1 MDNLFEVMDKEEIL
15 SNLKKGR
22 DKFKRRFI
30 DNQDENGV
38 LRENIGL
45 DNVLKRDSAQYMRLM
60 GTEKSFFVEPS
71 FCQLHKKNSK
81 GIYKRETEGTL
92 ILTSRRL
99 TFCQLSKRGEA
110 IDQLD
115 AGLKYYVG
123 SIGGA
128 LGGGYAMNAFRKKE
142 DWILFSYPS
151 YLLLGNLI
159 KNSDK
164 QISRKKGFVSK
175 ELELNDEEIKFVFEV
190 EIDKSIDDQKK
201 DTKKGVQLYQIDK
214 ANELFSLK
222 LEHYM
227 TFMKFFYKDSELYP
241 SWDYERDENNQPLKK
256 NLLPVKERNKLKKKL
271 ELENEKYIFKYQGKN
286 WLGKVKKGLNNSEN
300 QLETK
305 TLEPEVTQNFKKEIE
320 VKNIQPKESNFD
332 ISSISEEL
340 EKLAALKDK
349 GILTDEEFSAAKSR
363 ILNS

>member
-1 MDNLFEVMDKEEIL
+1 MDKEEIL

-22 DKFKRRFI
+22 DKFNRRFI
-30 DNQDENGV
+30 NNQDENGV

-45 DNVLKRDSAQYMRLM
+45 DNVLKRDSGQYMRLM

-110 IDQLD
+110 LDQLD

-175 ELELNDEEIKFVFEV
+175 ELEINDEEIKFVFEV

-201 DTKKGVQLYQIDK
+201 DAKKGLQLHQIDK

-227 TFMKFFYKDSELYP
+227 TYMKFFYKDSELYP
-241 SWDYERDENNQPLKK
+241 SWDFERDENNQPFKK
-256 NLLPVKERNKLKKKL
+256 NHLPVKERNKLKKKL

-286 WLGKVKKGLNNSEN
+286 WLGKVKKDSNNKTNKLNSQTTEVEVN
-300 QLETK
+300 QKDSIETK
-305 TLEPEVTQNFKKEIE
+305 VKKIL
-320 VKNIQPKESNFD
+320 PKETNLD

-340 EKLAALKDK
+340 EKLAALKEK
-349 GILTDEEFSAAKSR
+349 GILTDEEFSAAKAR

>member
-1 MDNLFEVMDKEEIL
+1 MDKEEIL

-22 DKFKRRFI
+22 DKFNRRFI
-30 DNQDENGV
+30 NNQDENGV

-45 DNVLKRDSAQYMRLM
+45 DNLLKRDSGQYMRLM

-81 GIYKRETEGTL
+81 GIYKRETDGTL

-110 IDQLD
+110 LDQLD
-115 AGLKYYVG
+115 ASFKYAVG

-164 QISRKKGFVSK
+164 QISRKKDFVSK

-190 EIDKSIDDQKK
+190 EIDKSIEDQKK
-201 DTKKGVQLYQIDK
+201 DAKKGLQLYQIDK

-222 LEHYM
+222 LEHFM
-227 TFMKFFYKDSELYP
+227 TYMKFFYKDSELYP
-241 SWDYERDENNQPLKK
+241 SWDYERDENNQPFKK

-286 WLGKVKKGLNNSEN
+286 WLGKVKKNSNNKTNKLNSQTIQVEVN
-300 QLETK
+300 QK
-305 TLEPEVTQNFKKEIE
+305 DSIEPEVKKIL
-320 VKNIQPKESNFD
+320 PKEPNLD

-340 EKLAALKDK
+340 EKLAALKEK
-349 GILTDEEFSAAKSR
+349 GILTDEEFSVAKAR

>member
-1 MDNLFEVMDKEEIL
+1 MDKEEIF
-15 SNLKKGR
+15 NNFKKGK

-30 DNQDENGV
+30 DNQDEHGV

-45 DNVLKRDSAQYMRLM
+45 DNLLKRDSDQYMRLM

-81 GIYKRETEGTL
+81 GKYKREAEGTL

-110 IDQLD
+110 LDQLD

-128 LGGGYAMNAFRKKE
+128 LGGGVAMNAFRKKE

-175 ELELNDEEIKFVFEV
+175 EIELNDEEIKFVFEV
-190 EIDKSIDDQKK
+190 EIDKTIDDQKK
-201 DTKKGVQLYQIDK
+201 DVKKGLQLFQIDQVNK
-214 ANELFSLK
+214 LFSLK

-227 TFMKFFYKDSELYP
+227 TYMKFFYKDSELYP
-241 SWDYERDENNQPLKK
+241 SWDYPKDDNDEPFENDFLST
-256 NLLPVKERNKLKKKL
+256 KERNQKRRGPL
-271 ELENEKYIFKYQGKN
+271 
-286 WLGKVKKGLNNSEN
+286 
-300 QLETK
+300 
-305 TLEPEVTQNFKKEIE
+305 
-320 VKNIQPKESNFD
+320 
-332 ISSISEEL
+332 
-340 EKLAALKDK
+340 
-349 GILTDEEFSAAKSR
+349 
-363 ILNS
+363 